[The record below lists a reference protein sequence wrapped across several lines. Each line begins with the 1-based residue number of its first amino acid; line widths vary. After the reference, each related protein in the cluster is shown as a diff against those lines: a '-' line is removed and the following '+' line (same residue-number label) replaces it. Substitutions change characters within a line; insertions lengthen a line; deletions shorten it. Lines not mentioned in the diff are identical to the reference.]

1 MWGSW
6 FGITV
11 GGLLVVLLFIAIAFG
26 TSALLIPVILAV
38 VIGAGLAVV
47 YGLKSGTATRP
58 IDRSV
63 APDPVNDAAPAGGEG
78 TPAQIDPTK

>member
-11 GGLLVVLLFIAIAFG
+11 GGLLVVLLIIAIAFG
-26 TSALLIPVILAV
+26 TSALLIPVLLAAFAIV
-38 VIGAGLAVV
+38 VLGGLYVLKAGSA
-47 YGLKSGTATRP
+47 SRP

-63 APDPVNDAAPAGGEG
+63 EPDPVHDAAPASGEG
-78 TPAQIDPTK
+78 TPPQMNPRP